1 MAILA
6 RAALSLSLSALA
18 FGQRAL
24 LPGGY
29 GRAPYRGPVATPP
42 NSPGMQALKFSRS
55 PERQHPSGNRNNPT
69 VVIVPFATYGYG
81 DPGPQEVAPSVGLP
95 AVAPPDVAPPM
106 PTYESSPPP
115 QGIPCMAPYNPDEG
129 TQTCLDARAEPPPPL
144 IVREVRPTIYLI
156 ALKSH
161 TIVQALGYWVEG
173 STLHYIS
180 STFGLNQV
188 SLSLVDREFSQRLN
202 DERGLEFKLTATKSG
217 PPISPIRAPQF
228 FAFRSL
234 FLEAA

>member
-6 RAALSLSLSALA
+6 RAALSLSLSVLA
-18 FGQRAL
+18 FGQRTL

-42 NSPGMQALKFSRS
+42 NAPGMKAPAFPRT
-55 PERQHPSGNRNNPT
+55 PERQHPAGNRNTPA
-69 VVIVPFATYGYG
+69 VVIVPFATYGYP
-81 DPGPQEVAPSVGLP
+81 DPGAQEVAPSQPAGLP

-106 PTYESSPPP
+106 PAYESSPPP
-115 QGIPCMAPYNPDEG
+115 QGIPRMAPYNPDED
-129 TQTCLDARAEPPPPL
+129 TQTCLDARAAPPPV

-173 STLHYIS
+173 GTLHYIS

-202 DERGLEFKLTATKSG
+202 DERGLEFKLTS
-217 PPISPIRAPQF
+217 
-228 FAFRSL
+228 
-234 FLEAA
+234 